1 MDQGLLRIVIRKR
14 ARAVGIAPLNLCFVK
29 QTKRDV
35 CYVAKAEPAMV
46 LSRKCSGAYM
56 QWQSSSKQQRRS

>member
-35 CYVAKAEPAMV
+35 CYVAKAEPAI
-46 LSRKCSGAYM
+46 KEM
-56 QWQSSSKQQRRS
+56 QWRVHAMAE